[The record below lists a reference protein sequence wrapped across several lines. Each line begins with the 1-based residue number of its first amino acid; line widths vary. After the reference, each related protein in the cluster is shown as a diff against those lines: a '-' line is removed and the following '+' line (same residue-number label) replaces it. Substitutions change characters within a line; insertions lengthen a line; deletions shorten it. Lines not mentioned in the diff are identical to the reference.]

1 MKKRYSAI
9 LVFLTLVLCLALAA
23 SAFAGTKTVTL
34 KIGDPYLTV
43 DGVKQEVDPGR
54 GTKPVIVNGRTL
66 VPIRA
71 VIDQMGGTV
80 AWNAATKEVTIVV
93 NNKTVIVTLEKN
105 AAKIME
111 PNATE
116 WATKNLDS
124 APKSINGRTMVPVRF
139 VTENLG
145 AKVDWDAK
153 TQAVT
158 ITFDRP
164 ADSALISA
172 AADRY
177 LSAGKAQTINPE
189 DVYNKVVLG
198 GDKSYLLVSLQ
209 SNEDYA
215 KGHVKGAINIPYKL
229 IAKKENLA
237 KLPRNKKIVL
247 ICYTGHTASYAA
259 MFLNELGYEAYAM
272 KFGLMGWNDTTAG
285 MGAVKSYTKSL
296 GYPVETAATEAK
308 AENELP
314 AVSTGQTA
322 VEDVIIAAT
331 DKYLSA
337 GKAPT
342 VNAEDIYSK
351 VVNGTDTSYF
361 LLSIQKPEDYA
372 KGHVKGAIN
381 IPFAKVAKEENLKKL
396 PKDKKIVV
404 ICYTGHTASYT
415 AMLLNQLGYEAYA
428 MKFGTMGWNDTTAG
442 MGTVKPYTKSLGYPV
457 EESNDFA
464 AIRAAADKYLS
475 AGKAPTVSPED
486 IYSKVV
492 QGGDKGYFL
501 VSLQSAEDYA
511 KGHVKGAINIP
522 YKLIAKKENLAKL
535 PKDKKI
541 VLICYTGHTASYAAM
556 FLNELGY
563 EAYAMKFGLMGWND
577 ATEGMGAVKPYTKSS
592 GYATDTAAVDAKAE
606 NALPAVAT
614 GQTTAEDIIIA
625 ATDKYLSAGKSPTVS
640 TEDIYNKVV
649 NGTDTGYF
657 LLSIQKPEDYAKGHV
672 KGAINIPFGQMAKE
686 ENLKKLPKDKKIVV
700 ICYTGHTASYT
711 AMLLNQ
717 LGYEAYA
724 MKFGTMGWND
734 TTEGL
739 GGMKPYAKS
748 LGYPVVTGTNP

>member
-1 MKKRYSAI
+1 MLKKRYSAI
-9 LVFLTLVLCLALAA
+9 LVLLTLVLCLALAA

-34 KIGDPYLTV
+34 KIGDPNLTV

-111 PNATE
+111 PGASE

-124 APKSINGRTMVPVRF
+124 TPKSINGRTMVPVRF

-145 AKVDWDAK
+145 AKVDWEPK
-153 TQAVT
+153 TQTVT
-158 ITFDRP
+158 ISFDRP
-164 ADSALISA
+164 ADSALINT

-177 LSAGKAQTINPE
+177 LSAGKA
-189 DVYNKVVLG
+189 
-198 GDKSYLLVSLQ
+198 
-209 SNEDYA
+209 
-215 KGHVKGAINIPYKL
+215 
-229 IAKKENLA
+229 
-237 KLPRNKKIVL
+237 
-247 ICYTGHTASYAA
+247 
-259 MFLNELGYEAYAM
+259 
-272 KFGLMGWNDTTAG
+272 
-285 MGAVKSYTKSL
+285 
-296 GYPVETAATEAK
+296 
-308 AENELP
+308 
-314 AVSTGQTA
+314 
-322 VEDVIIAAT
+322 
-331 DKYLSA
+331 
-337 GKAPT
+337 PT
-342 VNAEDIYSK
+342 VN
-351 VVNGTDTSYF
+351 
-361 LLSIQKPEDYA
+361 
-372 KGHVKGAIN
+372 
-381 IPFAKVAKEENLKKL
+381 
-396 PKDKKIVV
+396 
-404 ICYTGHTASYT
+404 
-415 AMLLNQLGYEAYA
+415 
-428 MKFGTMGWNDTTAG
+428 
-442 MGTVKPYTKSLGYPV
+442 
-457 EESNDFA
+457 
-464 AIRAAADKYLS
+464 
-475 AGKAPTVSPED
+475 PED

-511 KGHVKGAINIP
+511 KGHVQGAINIP
-522 YKLIAKKENLAKL
+522 YKMIAKKENLAKL

-577 ATEGMGAVKPYTKSS
+577 TSAGMGAVKPYTKSA
-592 GYATDTAAVDAKAE
+592 GYATDTAAVEAKAGNE
-606 NALPAVAT
+606 LPAVST
-614 GQTTAEDIIIA
+614 GQTAVEDVIIA
-625 ATDKYLSAGKSPTVS
+625 ATDKYLSAGKAPTVNP
-640 TEDIYNKVV
+640 EDIYSKVV

-657 LLSIQKPEDYAKGHV
+657 LVSIQKPEDYAKGHV
-672 KGAINIPFGQMAKE
+672 KGAINIPFAKVAKE

-700 ICYTGHTASYT
+700 ICYTGHTAGYT

-739 GGMKPYAKS
+739 GGMKPYTKS
-748 LGYPVVTGTNP
+748 LGYPVVTGTHH